1 MDLDDKEKY
10 REGLAYWVTVYG
22 RENVT
27 TDILINDIYMTRQ
40 FTWDNA
46 ADAGWLLDT
55 KSGFQITDKG
65 IAFAF
70 EEES

>member
-1 MDLDDKEKY
+1 MDLEDKEKY

-22 RENVT
+22 RGNVT
-27 TDILINDIYMTRQ
+27 TDTLITDIYLTRK
-40 FTWDNA
+40 FTWDIA
-46 ADAGWLLDT
+46 AEAGWLRDN